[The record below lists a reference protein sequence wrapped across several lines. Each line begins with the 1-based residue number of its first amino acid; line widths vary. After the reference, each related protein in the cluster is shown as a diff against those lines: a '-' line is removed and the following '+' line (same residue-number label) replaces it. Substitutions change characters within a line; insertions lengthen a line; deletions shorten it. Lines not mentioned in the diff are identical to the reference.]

1 VNGVFPLI
9 LSSPSGGGKT
19 TIARALLRRRNDL
32 GYSVSCTT
40 RPARAD
46 EKEGLDYF
54 FVTRDA
60 FEAARSRGE
69 FAESAEVHGNLYGTL
84 RSEVD
89 RVLASGRHVVMDI
102 DVQGTRQFVQ
112 VYPDAVLVFLIPPN
126 AEILLSRLRGRGT
139 ESAESISRRLKSAV
153 EELRAV
159 DLYGYLVVNEDLDE
173 AVRDVSAIVDGESKR
188 LIRLDEARARIG
200 AMVTDLESELD
211 KMNRRSP

>member
-188 LIRLDEARARIG
+188 LLRLDEARARIG